1 MMRLLVRVVD
11 AALRFL
17 LVAAVAML
25 VVSVA
30 WQVFSRYLLTDP
42 SPWTEELARFL
53 LIWVGMLGASYAF
66 REKAHLGLELLPEK
80 LTGKPAGR
88 LLKGFTLFVVALFAV
103 TVLILGGGNLV
114 ALTWE
119 LKQYSAVLEL
129 PISWVYTVIPLT
141 GVLILFYCV
150 VQALEK
156 DTGPLGGTGE
166 EEL

>member
-1 MMRLLVRVVD
+1 MQAFVRVVD
-11 AALRFL
+11 AALRYL
-17 LVAAVAML
+17 LVALVAML
-25 VVSVA
+25 VISVA

-80 LTGKPAGR
+80 LAGKPAAS
-88 LLKGFTLFVVALFAV
+88 LLKGFTLLVVAIFAV
-103 TVLILGGGNLV
+103 AVLIFGGGNLV

-119 LKQYSAVLEL
+119 LKQYSAVLGL
-129 PISWVYTVIPLT
+129 PISWVYSVIPLT
-141 GVLILFYCV
+141 GVLILFYCI

-166 EEL
+166 GEL